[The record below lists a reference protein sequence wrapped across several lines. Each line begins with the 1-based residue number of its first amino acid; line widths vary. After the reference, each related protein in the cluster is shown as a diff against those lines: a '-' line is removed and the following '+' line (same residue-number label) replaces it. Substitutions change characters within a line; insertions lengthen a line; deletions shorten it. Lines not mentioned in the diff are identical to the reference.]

1 LRKTITKAVNS
12 GHGEAVLYAGAIGLL
27 VSDIIPTPADS
38 WYFYVQQKNK
48 RKLENNEITSKEYWQ
63 REAFW
68 YYTANPIWWSLV
80 LATLYFTKGSLS
92 NKVKVGLGVVAL
104 GGIVGVLNKNI
115 EKDIKKI

>member
-1 LRKTITKAVNS
+1 MKRTITKAIKE

-48 RKLENNEITSKEYWQ
+48 RKLENKEITPKQYWE

-80 LATLYFTKGSLS
+80 LASLYFTKGALS
-92 NKVKVGLGVVAL
+92 NKVKVGIGIVAL
-104 GGIVGVLNKNI
+104 GGLVGVLNQN
-115 EKDIKKI
+115 IKKDTQNI